1 MAKQAFAEIQKS
13 AQVSIGII
21 HVIDHDV
28 FECDAAIRFLDI
40 ALQALLEFRQREA
53 TGFRHELETHVLS
66 SRVKGNGKRE
76 LLRLFCKTVDSG
88 NDAARGDA
96 NVTGSDA
103 QALFVID
110 DAQRAQYVVV
120 VQQRFA
126 LPHANDIGNAAT
138 HKALHCDNLVDD
150 FPCGQIARKAFFPRC
165 AKRARHWATSLRGEA
180 DRKAVS
186 VTRRDSNGFDAYAIV
201 VLQKQLMGAVAEMAS
216 SSTLGTKSG
225 YSSES

>member
-1 MAKQAFAEIQKS
+1 M
-13 AQVSIGII
+13 
-21 HVIDHDV
+21 
-28 FECDAAIRFLDI
+28 
-40 ALQALLEFRQREA
+40 
-53 TGFRHELETHVLS
+53 
-66 SRVKGNGKRE
+66 
-76 LLRLFCKTVDSG
+76 
-88 NDAARGDA
+88 
-96 NVTGSDA
+96 TGSDA

-150 FPCGQIARKAFFPRC
+150 FPCGQIARKAFFSRC

-201 VLQKQLMGAVAEMAS
+201 VLQKQLMGAVAGDGLFEHIGYEERILLGKLS
-216 SSTLGTKSG
+216 SELCGKVGYVVVVSSTFTVKPFVKLLCAKRGLTELLHKGSQVA
-225 YSSES
+225 